1 MIFIV
6 NFAAN
11 LIFIMKIAKKILEK
25 ITTPRTFLDV
35 SEISAE
41 EKKKMMSFFAE
52 KGITTTTF
60 YLRFFQK
67 GFFSWEILGVTE
79 CKKLFLELPEVAKAL
94 LEHIPDD
101 PKSLE
106 GDKGYLYTLAQSDEP
121 GRFYQCLKQV
131 RGLCSLF
138 TDFMEQKG
146 MSPATTIKRFTSDD
160 DWKPWEVEGVRALL
174 QQYMEK
180 GNA

>member
-1 MIFIV
+1 MT
-6 NFAAN
+6 
-11 LIFIMKIAKKILEK
+11 KEILEK
-25 ITTPRTFLDV
+25 ITQKRSFLDIAD
-35 SEISAE
+35 ISAE
-41 EKKKMMSFFAE
+41 EKKELSSFCGK
-52 KGITTTTF
+52 KGITLSTF

-67 GFFSWEILGVTE
+67 GFSEWEIIGVAE
-79 CKKLFLELPEVAKAL
+79 CKKQFLALSEVAKAL
-94 LEHIPDD
+94 LEHTPDD
-101 PKSLE
+101 PKSLD

-174 QQYMEK
+174 QQYMETQ
-180 GNA
+180 NR